1 MGSGEGGT
9 ILSDAEVFGNGTVE
23 LAANGRVSCLWLPK
37 QKRDVV
43 HQIAEN
49 FCER

>member
-1 MGSGEGGT
+1 MGRGDGGT

-23 LAANGRVSCLWLPK
+23 LAANGRVSCSWLSK
-37 QKRDVV
+37 QKGDLV

-49 FCER
+49 FCGR